1 MKTRFQKTD
10 HFHYRQWD
18 RKIDDSVLDEILK
31 RISRSVQDKTLL
43 IVSNNLLKGLGCKSM
58 SNENLIIV
66 IKRNVLITLFKVN
79 DLYQYLSSNKHIAK
93 QIINE

>member
-31 RISRSVQDKTLL
+31 RDSLSVQDKTLL
-43 IVSNNLLKGLGCKSM
+43 IVSNTLLKRLGYKSM

-66 IKRNVLITLFKVN
+66 IKRNALITIFKVT
-79 DLYQYLSSNKHIAK
+79 DLYMYLSSNTHIAK
-93 QIINE
+93 QIITE